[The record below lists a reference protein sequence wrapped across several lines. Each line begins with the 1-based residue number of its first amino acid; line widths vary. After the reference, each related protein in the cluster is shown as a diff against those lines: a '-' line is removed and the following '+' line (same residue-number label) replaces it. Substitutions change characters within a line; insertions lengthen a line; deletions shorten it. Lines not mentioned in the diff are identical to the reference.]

1 MTRQPRPDLD
11 QPLALPPVAAAL
23 VFLVA
28 LNLRPALTTVG
39 PLLGIIGEQTQLSES
54 WLGVL
59 GAVPLL
65 AFAIFSPLI
74 AVPARRLGMERTLLA
89 ALILLAIGSGVRS
102 YGGGVGLWAGT
113 LLLGAAIAAGNVLV
127 PTLVKRDYSRHISLA
142 TGIYSACI
150 IVSAA
155 LSAAVAVPLADALG
169 WRGSLAVWAVP
180 ALLTAVAWL
189 ARTRAAGRPSQTQ
202 VPSGGS
208 SVWRSKQA
216 WLLTAFLGLQSI
228 AFYVMATWLPTI
240 IVAQGASAR
249 WGGLSLFI
257 FQLASLPAALLIP
270 RLLTPGTSNVTAAV
284 VSSIPMAVGVFGLLL
299 APGWSLLWV
308 IVAGAGSGAALV
320 VALSLISLSG
330 STQEET
336 TRLSGMSQSMG
347 YLFAA
352 AGPVLVGALV
362 EHTGTWSASLAV
374 MGALALAQIAAGIYA
389 GRPAGRR
396 TP

>member
-65 AFAIFSPLI
+65 AFAVFSPLI

-102 YGGGVGLWAGT
+102 YGGGAGLWAGT

-169 WRGSLAVWAVP
+169 WRASLAVWAVP

-228 AFYVMATWLPTI
+228 AFYVMA
-240 IVAQGASAR
+240 
-249 WGGLSLFI
+249 I
-257 FQLASLPAALLIP
+257 FSYE
-270 RLLTPGTSNVTAAV
+270 RFTK
-284 VSSIPMAVGVFGLLL
+284 LL
-299 APGWSLLWV
+299 ARP
-308 IVAGAGSGAALV
+308 
-320 VALSLISLSG
+320 
-330 STQEET
+330 Q
-336 TRLSGMSQSMG
+336 
-347 YLFAA
+347 
-352 AGPVLVGALV
+352 P
-362 EHTGTWSASLAV
+362 ASV
-374 MGALALAQIAAGIYA
+374 
-389 GRPAGRR
+389 PA
-396 TP
+396 